1 MTAFFF
7 SLSLLCFVAN
17 HPKMHDW
24 INRFLLLSI
33 QAQASTWLLVVEAF
47 FSECSQAMA
56 CWTAEHKN
64 YKSSI
69 RMHQILNY
77 YLTWSFV
84 EMQNAYRMWSD
95 NCIEI
100 GKLRVFLFCFFFCF
114 FIMFCLFVIWKARKM
129 LYTEAT
135 ANELSTSQFS
145 GRPVVPDYYYI
156 VTRATFP
163 DFSAFKLWPFE
174 NKGCTN
180 GTRNIRDQN
189 AGLNC
194 GIHACVCVC
203 GHTPHA
209 FKQVV
214 FG

>member
-1 MTAFFF
+1 
-7 SLSLLCFVAN
+7 
-17 HPKMHDW
+17 MHDW

-47 FSECSQAMA
+47 FSECSQAKA

-77 YLTWSFV
+77 IWLGHSSKCKMHIVCGPTI
-84 EMQNAYRMWSD
+84 AL
-95 NCIEI
+95 
-100 GKLRVFLFCFFFCF
+100 KLESYVFFCF
-114 FIMFCLFVIWKARKM
+114 VFFSVFFILFCLFVIWKARKM

-163 DFSAFKLWPFE
+163 DFSAFKLWPFG
-174 NKGCTN
+174 NKGCSN